1 MSHPLGQ
8 RLLICA
14 VSGHITSRLEPPSY
28 PRNFYPSTPTTEQ
41 HTRFHNMATTT
52 PNDWSTLV
60 STNHTQFNSRLSRA
74 SGKAELDVGTT
85 GQDLLETHNQ
95 VVAHG
100 NSVILAFQAT
110 APGGPSWPTNLNTA
124 VSNAK
129 GYIDT
134 VEGTISNII
143 ASSERS
149 SFTRAF
155 KKVLRDE
162 LSQSKQGDLSDNFM
176 MAVAQ
181 IQQAIDGMQ
190 LSIRRS
196 QREAD
201 IVAGSID
208 EGYQD

>member
-1 MSHPLGQ
+1 
-8 RLLICA
+8 
-14 VSGHITSRLEPPSY
+14 
-28 PRNFYPSTPTTEQ
+28 
-41 HTRFHNMATTT
+41 
-52 PNDWSTLV
+52 
-60 STNHTQFNSRLSRA
+60 LSQA

-85 GQDLLETHNQ
+85 GQDLLGTHNQ
-95 VVAHG
+95 VVDHW
-100 NSVILAFQAT
+100 NSVISAFQAT
-110 APGGPSWPTNLNTA
+110 APGVPSWSTNLNTA

-134 VEGTISNII
+134 VEGTISKIK

-149 SFTRAF
+149 SLTRGF
-155 KKVLRDE
+155 KKVFGDE
-162 LSQSKQGDLSDNFM
+162 LSQSKQGDLSDNFK
-176 MAVAQ
+176 MAVAR